1 MRPTNVTKTVAPNP
15 DGLIKVRVQGK
26 SIVGDNI
33 VTSDEDI
40 EVTNEAKQN
49 AKTEITKAVV
59 AAPNAAPKIDEGQIQ
74 NLILTSLQKIVAN
87 EATPTPSAKKPIASA
102 TAATPNTGT
111 ANKTIARRTI
121 PPRTQVRNTGNNPN
135 RQQSMGNR
143 NDGGNNARGN
153 IGSLNRSYSGN
164 GNNNN
169 SMLSDFGGMNRSMN
183 FGNDTG
189 NNMGGG
195 NMRNSSIGD
204 LGLSFSGNVRGGNS
218 NFDNN
223 MMRGSL
229 SNQSDFNS
237 DFSSIGM
244 RRSNMMGS
252 GSNSMGSGGRGGGFD
267 GNSGMGMSGYN
278 SGNMWGNS
286 NNSNGGGGGGGG
298 GGGYNNSCNGNS
310 NRY

>member
-1 MRPTNVTKTVAPNP
+1 MRPSNVTKTVAPNP

-33 VTSDEDI
+33 VTSDEDV

-59 AAPNAAPKIDEGQIQ
+59 APNAPKIDEGQIQ

-87 EATPTPSAKKPIASA
+87 EAPTPTPKKPIA
-102 TAATPNTGT
+102 AAAPTQNTGT

-164 GNNNN
+164 GNN
-169 SMLSDFGGMNRSMN
+169 SMLSDFGMNN

-189 NNMGGG
+189 NNMGS

-204 LGLSFSGNVRGGNS
+204 LGLSFSGNVRGNS

-229 SNQSDFNS
+229 SNQSDFNT

-252 GSNSMGSGGRGGGFD
+252 GSNSMGSGGRGFD

-278 SGNMWGNS
+278 SGGNMWGNS

-298 GGGYNNSCNGNS
+298 GGYNNSWNGNS